1 MSDDESVWDRRGIKP
16 ESVIISTSE
25 EIEVPLPNT
34 PQQLQDTPPLQYDEN
49 INPQTRRLE
58 LATIVFAISMF
69 LYWGYV
75 YWQVWYLERLSVE
88 YFYYDAYRPSNGFS
102 EMMLTLQYLFIE
114 MWLFEH
120 YSWVLQESG
129 VLVFLVLIMRDFM
142 PMVFIGIFI
151 VCWLNKTKA
160 PSFYEKISIFGT
172 VYFLIMSGV
181 LLYSVVH
188 QMLYVEYAEDAIFD
202 VFFDTIGFWLSGI
215 AVVLIHPR
223 IIPLSNTLTSR
234 PQSFFPTVR
243 KRSEHVTGIPIMDE
257 SDTNLNLG
265 KFALFY
271 LPLVFLLITTLSVM
285 NGGNDDV
292 LCVAILIP
300 TGGFFVGVGVYK
312 IEFLK
317 GFGAHLAY
325 SIGYA
330 FIGYLLVLIG
340 FFDVEEGILGL
351 MIMASLTMPI
361 VLHLKQDHVRALGSA
376 YAVPLCMFIM
386 LIGVAIGLVQTEGF
400 FN

>member
-1 MSDDESVWDRRGIKP
+1 MSDEKNIWDRRGIKP
-16 ESVIISTSE
+16 ESVIISTPE

-34 PQQLQDTPPLQYDEN
+34 PQGLPPMQYDEN

-75 YWQVWYLERLSVE
+75 YWQVWYLELLSVE
-88 YFYYDAYRPSNGFS
+88 YFYSNGYRPSNGFS

-120 YSWVLQESG
+120 YSWILQESG
-129 VLVFLVLIMRDFM
+129 ILVFFVLIMRDFM

-188 QMLYVEYAEDAIFD
+188 QMLYVEYAEDAIFG
-202 VFFDTIGFWLSGI
+202 VFFDTMGFWLSGI

-234 PQSFFPTVR
+234 PQSFFPTAR

-271 LPLVFLLITTLSVM
+271 LPLVFLLTTTLSVM

-292 LCVAILIP
+292 LCVAISIP
-300 TGGFFVGVGVYK
+300 IGGFFVGVGVYK

-330 FIGYLLVLIG
+330 FVAYLLVSIG
-340 FFDVEEGILGL
+340 FFNSEEGFLSL
-351 MIMASLTMPI
+351 LIMASLAMPI

-376 YAVPLCMFIM
+376 YAAPLCMFIM
-386 LIGVAIGLVQTEGF
+386 LIGLAIGLVQTEGF

>member
-1 MSDDESVWDRRGIKP
+1 
-16 ESVIISTSE
+16 
-25 EIEVPLPNT
+25 
-34 PQQLQDTPPLQYDEN
+34 
-49 INPQTRRLE
+49 
-58 LATIVFAISMF
+58 
-69 LYWGYV
+69 
-75 YWQVWYLERLSVE
+75 
-88 YFYYDAYRPSNGFS
+88 
-102 EMMLTLQYLFIE
+102 
-114 MWLFEH
+114 
-120 YSWVLQESG
+120 
-129 VLVFLVLIMRDFM
+129 
-142 PMVFIGIFI
+142 
-151 VCWLNKTKA
+151 
-160 PSFYEKISIFGT
+160 
-172 VYFLIMSGV
+172 
-181 LLYSVVH
+181 
-188 QMLYVEYAEDAIFD
+188 
-202 VFFDTIGFWLSGI
+202 
-215 AVVLIHPR
+215 
-223 IIPLSNTLTSR
+223 
-234 PQSFFPTVR
+234 
-243 KRSEHVTGIPIMDE
+243 MDE
-257 SDTNLNLG
+257 YDTDLNLG

-271 LPLVFLLITTLSVM
+271 LPLAFLLITTLSVM
-285 NGGNDDV
+285 DGGNDDA

-300 TGGFFVGVGVYK
+300 IVGFFAGVGVYK

>member
-34 PQQLQDTPPLQYDEN
+34 PQGLPPMQYDEN

-75 YWQVWYLERLSVE
+75 YWQVWYLELLSVE
-88 YFYYDAYRPSNGFS
+88 YFYSNGYRPSNGFS

-120 YSWVLQESG
+120 YSWILQESG
-129 VLVFLVLIMRDFM
+129 ILVFLVLIMRDLM
-142 PMVFIGIFI
+142 PMVFVGIFI

-188 QMLYVEYAEDAIFD
+188 QMLYVEYAEDAIFG
-202 VFFDTIGFWLSGI
+202 VFFDTMGFWLSGI

-271 LPLVFLLITTLSVM
+271 LPLVFLLMTTLSVM
-285 NGGNDDV
+285 NGGNDDAP
-292 LCVAILIP
+292 CVGILLPI
-300 TGGFFVGVGVYK
+300 GGFFVGVGVYK

-386 LIGVAIGLVQTEGF
+386 LIGLAIGLVQTEGF

>member
-1 MSDDESVWDRRGIKP
+1 MSDDESVWDRRAIKP

-34 PQQLQDTPPLQYDEN
+34 PQGLPPMQYDEN

-75 YWQVWYLERLSVE
+75 YWQVWYLELLSVE

-129 VLVFLVLIMRDFM
+129 ILVFLVLIMRDFM

-188 QMLYVEYAEDAIFD
+188 QMLYVEYAEDAIFG
-202 VFFDTIGFWLSGI
+202 VFFDTMGFWLSGI
-215 AVVLIHPR
+215 AVVLIHPK

-234 PQSFFPTVR
+234 PQSFFPTAR

-271 LPLVFLLITTLSVM
+271 LPLVFLLTTTLSVM

-292 LCVAILIP
+292 LCVAISIP
-300 TGGFFVGVGVYK
+300 IGGFFVGVGVYK

-386 LIGVAIGLVQTEGF
+386 LIGLAIGLVQTEGF

>member
-1 MSDDESVWDRRGIKP
+1 MSDDKSVWDRRGIKP
-16 ESVIISTSE
+16 ESVIISTPA

-34 PQQLQDTPPLQYDEN
+34 PQGLPPMQYDEN

-75 YWQVWYLERLSVE
+75 YWQVWYLELLSVE
-88 YFYYDAYRPSNGFS
+88 YFYYDGYRPSNGFS

-129 VLVFLVLIMRDFM
+129 ILVFLVLIMRDFM

-188 QMLYVEYAEDAIFD
+188 QMLYVEYAEDAIFG

-271 LPLVFLLITTLSVM
+271 LPLVFLLTTTLSVM

-292 LCVAILIP
+292 LCVAISIP
-300 TGGFFVGVGVYK
+300 IGGFFVGVGVYK

-386 LIGVAIGLVQTEGF
+386 LIGVAIGVIQTEGL

>member
-34 PQQLQDTPPLQYDEN
+34 PQGLPPMQYDEN

-75 YWQVWYLERLSVE
+75 YWQVWYLELLSVE
-88 YFYYDAYRPSNGFS
+88 YFYYDGYRPSNGFS

-129 VLVFLVLIMRDFM
+129 ILVFFVLIMRDFM

-188 QMLYVEYAEDAIFD
+188 QMLYVEYAEDAIFG
-202 VFFDTIGFWLSGI
+202 VFFDTMGFWLSGI

-285 NGGNDDV
+285 NGGNDDA

-300 TGGFFVGVGVYK
+300 IGGFFVGVGVYK

-330 FIGYLLVLIG
+330 FVAYLLVSIG
-340 FFDVEEGILGL
+340 FFNSEEGFLSL
-351 MIMASLTMPI
+351 LIMASLAMPI

-376 YAVPLCMFIM
+376 YAAPLCMFIM
-386 LIGVAIGLVQTEGF
+386 LIGVVIGIV
-400 FN
+400 

>member
-1 MSDDESVWDRRGIKP
+1 MSDDKNIWDRRGIKP

-34 PQQLQDTPPLQYDEN
+34 PQQLQDTPPLKFDEN

-75 YWQVWYLERLSVE
+75 YWQVWYLELLSVE
-88 YFYYDAYRPSNGFS
+88 YFYYDGYRPSNGFS

-120 YSWVLQESG
+120 YSWVLQEAG
-129 VLVFLVLIMRDFM
+129 ILIFLVLILRDFM
-142 PMVFIGIFI
+142 PLVFIGMFI
-151 VCWLNKTKA
+151 ACWLNKTKGS
-160 PSFYEKISIFGT
+160 SFYEKISIFGT
-172 VYFLIMSGV
+172 VYFLIMAAV
-181 LLYSVVH
+181 LIYSVVH
-188 QMLYVEYAEDAIFD
+188 HMLYVEYTEDSILD

-257 SDTNLNLG
+257 SNTDLNLG

-271 LPLVFLLITTLSVM
+271 LPLAFLLITTLSVM
-285 NGGNDDV
+285 DGGNDDTM
-292 LCVAILIP
+292 CVAILIP
-300 TGGFFVGVGVYK
+300 IVGFFGGVGVYK

-386 LIGVAIGLVQTEGF
+386 LIGVAIGVIQTEGL

>member
-1 MSDDESVWDRRGIKP
+1 MSDDESIWDRRGIKP

-34 PQQLQDTPPLQYDEN
+34 PQGLPPMQYDEN

-75 YWQVWYLERLSVE
+75 YWQVWYLELLSVE

-129 VLVFLVLIMRDFM
+129 ILVFLVLIMRDFM

-188 QMLYVEYAEDAIFD
+188 QMLYVEYAEDAIFG
-202 VFFDTIGFWLSGI
+202 VFFDTMGFWLSGI
-215 AVVLIHPR
+215 AVVLIHPK

-234 PQSFFPTVR
+234 PQSFFPTAR

-271 LPLVFLLITTLSVM
+271 LPLVFLLTTTLSVM

-292 LCVAILIP
+292 LCVAISIP
-300 TGGFFVGVGVYK
+300 IGGFFVGVGVYK

-386 LIGVAIGLVQTEGF
+386 LIGLAIGLVQTEGF

>member
-34 PQQLQDTPPLQYDEN
+34 PQGLPPLQYDEN

-69 LYWGYV
+69 FYWGYV
-75 YWQVWYLERLSVE
+75 YWQVWYLELLSVE
-88 YFYYDAYRPSNGFS
+88 YFYYDGYRPSNGFS

-120 YSWVLQESG
+120 YSWVLQEAG
-129 VLVFLVLIMRDFM
+129 ILVFLVLIMRDFM

-160 PSFYEKISIFGT
+160 PSFYEKMSIFGT

-340 FFDVEEGILGL
+340 FFDVEEGFLGL
-351 MIMASLTMPI
+351 IIMASLTMPI

>member
-25 EIEVPLPNT
+25 EIEVPVPNT
-34 PQQLQDTPPLQYDEN
+34 PQGLPPLQYDEN

-69 LYWGYV
+69 FYWGYV
-75 YWQVWYLERLSVE
+75 YWQVWYLELLSVE

-120 YSWVLQESG
+120 YSWVLQEAG
-129 VLVFLVLIMRDFM
+129 ILVFLVLIMRDFM

-151 VCWLNKTKA
+151 ACWLNKTKG
-160 PSFYEKISIFGT
+160 PSFYEKMSIFGT

-340 FFDVEEGILGL
+340 FFDVEEGFLGL
-351 MIMASLTMPI
+351 IIMASLTMPI

-386 LIGVAIGLVQTEGF
+386 LIGVAIGVIQTSGYGF
-400 FN
+400 N

>member
-25 EIEVPLPNT
+25 EIEVPVPNT
-34 PQQLQDTPPLQYDEN
+34 PQGLPPLQYDEN

-75 YWQVWYLERLSVE
+75 YWQVWYLELLSVE

>member
-1 MSDDESVWDRRGIKP
+1 MSDDENIWNRRGIKP

-34 PQQLQDTPPLQYDEN
+34 PQGLPPMQYDEN

-58 LATIVFAISMF
+58 LATIVFSISMF
-69 LYWGYV
+69 LYWGYA
-75 YWQVWYLERLSVE
+75 YWQVWYLELLSVDN
-88 YFYYDAYRPSNGFS
+88 FYYDGFRSSNGFS

-129 VLVFLVLIMRDFM
+129 ILVFLVLMMRDFM
-142 PMVFIGIFI
+142 PMVFIGMFI
-151 VCWLNKTKA
+151 TCWLNKTKG
-160 PSFYEKISIFGT
+160 PSFFEKTSIFGT
-172 VYFLIMSGV
+172 VYFLIMSAV
-181 LLYSVVH
+181 LIYSVVH
-188 QMLYVEYAEDAIFD
+188 RMLYVEYTEDSILD

-215 AVVLIHPR
+215 AVVLIHPK
-223 IIPLSNTLTSR
+223 IIPLSNTLISR

-271 LPLVFLLITTLSVM
+271 LPLVFLLMTTLSVM
-285 NGGNDDV
+285 NGGNDDA

-300 TGGFFVGVGVYK
+300 IGGFFVGVGVYK

-317 GFGAHLAY
+317 GFGVHLAY

-330 FIGYLLVLIG
+330 FVAYLLVSIG
-340 FFDVEEGILGL
+340 FFNSEEGFLSL
-351 MIMASLTMPI
+351 LIMASLAMPI

-376 YAVPLCMFIM
+376 YAAPLCMFIM
-386 LIGVAIGLVQTEGF
+386 LIGVVIGIV
-400 FN
+400 

>member
-25 EIEVPLPNT
+25 EIEVPVPNT
-34 PQQLQDTPPLQYDEN
+34 PQGLPPLQYDEN

-75 YWQVWYLERLSVE
+75 YWQVWYLELLSVE

-340 FFDVEEGILGL
+340 FFDVEEGFLGL
-351 MIMASLTMPI
+351 IIMASLTMPI

>member
-16 ESVIISTSE
+16 ESVIISTPE
-25 EIEVPLPNT
+25 EIEIPLPNT
-34 PQQLQDTPPLQYDEN
+34 PQQLQDTPFLQYNEN

-75 YWQVWYLERLSVE
+75 YWQVWYLELLSVE
-88 YFYYDAYRPSNGFS
+88 YFYYDGYRPSNGFS
-102 EMMLTLQYLFIE
+102 EMMLTLEYFFGGMGLFD
-114 MWLFEH
+114 H
-120 YSWVLQESG
+120 YSWILQEAG
-129 VLVFLVLIMRDFM
+129 ILVFLVLIMRDFM

-151 VCWLNKTKA
+151 ACWLNKTKA

-188 QMLYVEYAEDAIFD
+188 QMLYVEYADDAIFD

-215 AVVLIHPR
+215 AIVLIHPK
-223 IIPLSNTLTSR
+223 IIPLSDNLTSR

-243 KRSEHVTGIPIMDE
+243 KRSEQVTGIPIMDE
-257 SDTNLNLG
+257 ADTNLNLG

-285 NGGNDDV
+285 DGGDDDAF
-292 LCVAILIP
+292 CVGIGIP
-300 TGGFFVGVGVYK
+300 IVGFFAGIGVYK
-312 IEFLK
+312 LEFLK

-330 FIGYLLVLIG
+330 FVGYLLVLIG
-340 FFDVEEGILGL
+340 FFNDGEEGFLGL
-351 MIMASLTMPI
+351 LIMASLTMPI
-361 VLHLKQDHVRALGSA
+361 VLHLKQNHVRALGSA
-376 YAVPLCMFIM
+376 YAAPLCMFIM
-386 LIGVAIGLVQTEGF
+386 LIGLIIGMVQTDGLF
-400 FN
+400 

>member
-16 ESVIISTSE
+16 ESVIISTPE

-34 PQQLQDTPPLQYDEN
+34 PQGLPPMQYDEN

-75 YWQVWYLERLSVE
+75 YWQVWYLELLSVE

-120 YSWVLQESG
+120 YSWILQESG
-129 VLVFLVLIMRDFM
+129 ILVFFVLIMRDFM

-188 QMLYVEYAEDAIFD
+188 QMLYVEYAEDAIFG

-243 KRSEHVTGIPIMDE
+243 TRSEHVTGIPIMDE

-386 LIGVAIGLVQTEGF
+386 LIGVAIGVIQTEGL

>member
-1 MSDDESVWDRRGIKP
+1 MSDDESVWDRRAIKP
-16 ESVIISTSE
+16 ESVIISIPE

-34 PQQLQDTPPLQYDEN
+34 PQQLQDTPFLQYDEK

-69 LYWGYV
+69 FYWGYV
-75 YWQVWYLERLSVE
+75 YWQVWYLELLSVE
-88 YFYYDAYRPSNGFS
+88 YFYYDGYRPSNGFS
-102 EMMLTLQYLFIE
+102 EMMLTLEYLFGE
-114 MWLFEH
+114 MWLLDH
-120 YSWVLQESG
+120 YSWVLQEAG
-129 VLVFLVLIMRDFM
+129 ILVLLVLIMRDFM

-151 VCWLNKTKA
+151 ACWLNKTKG
-160 PSFYEKISIFGT
+160 PSFYEKMSIFGT

-188 QMLYVEYAEDAIFD
+188 QMLYVEYTEDSILD

-243 KRSEHVTGIPIMDE
+243 KRFEHVTRIPIMDE
-257 SDTNLNLG
+257 YDTNLSLG

-271 LPLVFLLITTLSVM
+271 LPLFFLLITTLSAM
-285 NGGNDDV
+285 NGGDDDAI
-292 LCVAILIP
+292 CVTMVIAIV
-300 TGGFFVGVGVYK
+300 GFFAGVGVYK

-317 GFGAHLAY
+317 GFGTHLAY

-330 FIGYLLVLIG
+330 FIAYLLVLIG
-340 FFDVEEGILGL
+340 FFDSEEGFLGL
-351 MIMASLTMPI
+351 VIMASLALPI

-376 YAVPLCMFIM
+376 YAVPLSMFIM
-386 LIGVAIGLVQTEGF
+386 FIGFIIGLVQTDGLF
-400 FN
+400 

>member
-34 PQQLQDTPPLQYDEN
+34 PQGLPPMQYDEN

-75 YWQVWYLERLSVE
+75 YWQVWYLELLSVE
-88 YFYYDAYRPSNGFS
+88 YFYSNGYRPSNGFS

-120 YSWVLQESG
+120 YSWILQESG
-129 VLVFLVLIMRDFM
+129 ILVFLVLIMRDLM
-142 PMVFIGIFI
+142 PMVFVGIFI

-188 QMLYVEYAEDAIFD
+188 QMLYVEYAEDAIFG
-202 VFFDTIGFWLSGI
+202 VFFDTMGFWLSGI

-271 LPLVFLLITTLSVM
+271 LPLVFLLMTTLSVM

-386 LIGVAIGLVQTEGF
+386 LIGLAIGLVQTEGF

>member
-16 ESVIISTSE
+16 ESVIISTPE

-34 PQQLQDTPPLQYDEN
+34 PQGLPPMQYDEN

-75 YWQVWYLERLSVE
+75 YWQVWYLELLSVE
-88 YFYYDAYRPSNGFS
+88 YFYYDGYRPSNGFS

-129 VLVFLVLIMRDFM
+129 ILVFFVLIMRDFM

-188 QMLYVEYAEDAIFD
+188 QMLYVEYAEDAIFG
-202 VFFDTIGFWLSGI
+202 VFFDTMGFWLSGI

-271 LPLVFLLITTLSVM
+271 LPLVFLLTTTLSVM

-292 LCVAILIP
+292 LCVAISIP
-300 TGGFFVGVGVYK
+300 IGGFFVGVGVYK

-386 LIGVAIGLVQTEGF
+386 LIGVAIGVIQTEGL

>member
-34 PQQLQDTPPLQYDEN
+34 PQGLPPLQYDEN

-69 LYWGYV
+69 FYWGYV
-75 YWQVWYLERLSVE
+75 YWQVWYLELLSVE
-88 YFYYDAYRPSNGFS
+88 YFYYDGYRPSNGFS

-120 YSWVLQESG
+120 YSWVLQEAG
-129 VLVFLVLIMRDFM
+129 ILVFLVLIMRDFM

-151 VCWLNKTKA
+151 ACWLNKTKG
-160 PSFYEKISIFGT
+160 PSFYEKMSIFGT

-188 QMLYVEYAEDAIFD
+188 QMLYVEYTEDAILN

-243 KRSEHVTGIPIMDE
+243 KRSEHVTRIPIMDE
-257 SDTNLNLG
+257 YDTDLNLG

-271 LPLVFLLITTLSVM
+271 LPLAFLLITTLSVM
-285 NGGNDDV
+285 DGGNDDA

-300 TGGFFVGVGVYK
+300 IVGFFAGVGVYK

>member
-34 PQQLQDTPPLQYDEN
+34 PQGLPPMQYDEN

-75 YWQVWYLERLSVE
+75 YWQVWYLELLSVE
-88 YFYYDAYRPSNGFS
+88 YFYYDGYRPSNGFS

-129 VLVFLVLIMRDFM
+129 ILVFFVLIMRDFM

-188 QMLYVEYAEDAIFD
+188 QMLYVEYAEDAIFG

-271 LPLVFLLITTLSVM
+271 LPLVFLLTTTLSVM

-292 LCVAILIP
+292 LCVAISIP
-300 TGGFFVGVGVYK
+300 IGGFFVGVGVYK

-386 LIGVAIGLVQTEGF
+386 LIGVAIGDIQTSGYGF
-400 FN
+400 N

>member
-1 MSDDESVWDRRGIKP
+1 MSDEKNIWDRRGIKP

-34 PQQLQDTPPLQYDEN
+34 PQGLPPMQYDEN

-75 YWQVWYLERLSVE
+75 YWQVWYLELLSVE

-129 VLVFLVLIMRDFM
+129 ILVFLVLIMRDFM

-285 NGGNDDV
+285 NGGNDDA

-300 TGGFFVGVGVYK
+300 IGGFFVGVGVYK

-386 LIGVAIGLVQTEGF
+386 LIGVVIGIV
-400 FN
+400 